1 MVFSGGILTK
11 NIIVAL
17 GVGTI
22 LNIIN
27 QGDALFHE
35 QKSVVIWK
43 GLLTY
48 CVPFCVASFGAYSA
62 LTSEHGVLTKTSR
75 ELSREL
81 SRDSETGGEAE
92 PGASE

>member
-1 MVFSGGILTK
+1 MGVEVVFSGSILTK

-17 GVGTI
+17 VVGTI

-27 QGDALFHE
+27 QADALFHE

-48 CVPFCVASFGAYSA
+48 CVPFFVASFGAYSA
-62 LTSEHGVLTKTSR
+62 LTTEHGVLTKTS
-75 ELSREL
+75 SVK
-81 SRDSETGGEAE
+81 GGEAE